1 LFPRTIAF
9 ADAMASVE
17 LGVAP
22 GSVLA
27 MGCRCST
34 SAIGQ

>member
-1 LFPRTIAF
+1 
-9 ADAMASVE
+9 MASVE